1 MRILTRYILREVL
14 SHAAIGVAIFTF
26 ILFTKD
32 LGHILELV
40 VRNSAPLGAV
50 LEVVALSLPL
60 AFTITIPAGVLV
72 GILIGLSRLAADS
85 EVTSMRASGIGVWN
99 FLRMLAV
106 FVLGAWLLALVNG
119 VYLAP
124 RSQAALGRL
133 SDRLKTSQAS
143 FEVQPRVFYEG
154 FPKIVLYVQDVHG
167 SQRAAVWKGVF
178 LADISTP
185 GSPRIW
191 QAEQGVLI
199 SEGPTRLHL
208 HLVNGSTHET
218 DPKQP
223 DQYQISSFQQTDI
236 PIDLPAAD
244 NKQDT
249 EPVPMS
255 EMDTQALLQQAS
267 VLPPATARWYFI
279 EFHRRLA
286 LPTACLVLALVGIP
300 LGLSSKRG
308 GKSSGFVLAIGL
320 VFLYYSASLI
330 GLSLARQGRVSP
342 GAGVWFADFIFLIGG
357 AFLLWRAERR
367 PLEIGQW
374 LAIRNPFRKRGPSTG
389 TLPGMMARAGDAFE
403 RAATRRRLSGLDFP
417 TVLDDYVL
425 RDFVTYLGMIMA
437 TFLTLML
444 VFTLF
449 ELLTDIM
456 RNHISAWVVGEYLL
470 NVCPYFLYNLTQ
482 YGVLLAVLITFGLM
496 ERSNEVTAIKATG
509 ISIYRVIVPVLVICV
524 ALAGSLFFFDQF
536 YLPHA
541 NKRQDA
547 LRNQIK
553 GKPAQTYLRPDRKWI
568 FGEHS
573 DIYYYQF
580 FDADRDQFAS
590 ISVFQFDPA
599 TFAIT
604 ERVYAERAHWSE
616 ITQRWI
622 YEQGWVR
629 KLSGDSIESFHQ
641 FDVTAFSQFTE
652 PPTYFKKEV
661 KQSSEMSFEELRR
674 YIHELQQSGFDVVR
688 LKVQLHRKFAV
699 PVVTLVMGILAIPF
713 SLSAGKRGA
722 VTGIAV
728 AVGIAGVYEVVSRL
742 FESMGN
748 LSQLPPALAA
758 WSPDLIFAM
767 LGAYLI
773 LKVPT

>member
-1 MRILTRYILREVL
+1 MRILTRYILREVV
-14 SHAAIGVAIFTF
+14 SHAAIGVVIFTF

-40 VRNSAPLGAV
+40 VRNSAPLGSV

-85 EVTSMRASGIGVWN
+85 EITAMRASGIGVWS
-99 FLRMLAV
+99 FLRILAI
-106 FVLGAWLLALVNG
+106 FVLSAWLVSTVNG

-124 RSQAALGRL
+124 YSQAALGRMQ
-133 SDRLKTSQAS
+133 DRLKTAQAS

-167 SQRAAVWKGVF
+167 GTRAAVWKGVF
-178 LADISTP
+178 LADNSTP

-191 QAEQGVLI
+191 QAEQGILV
-199 SEGPTRLHL
+199 SEGQTRLHL

-218 DPKQP
+218 DAKEP
-223 DQYQISSFQQTDI
+223 DHYQISSFQQTDI
-236 PIDLPAAD
+236 PIELPAD
-244 NKQDT
+244 SKQDV
-249 EPVPMS
+249 EPVPVS
-255 EMDTQALLQQAS
+255 ELTTRQLLEMAGSAQ
-267 VLPPATARWYFI
+267 PATARWYLI

-286 LPTACLVLALVGIP
+286 LPAACVVLALVGIP
-300 LGLSSKRG
+300 LGLSSKKG

-330 GLSLARQGRVSP
+330 GLSMARQGRVSP
-342 GAGVWFADFIFLIGG
+342 GFGVWLADVVFLIGG

-367 PLEIGQW
+367 PLEVAQW
-374 LAIRNPFRKRGPSTG
+374 LNLKNPFRPSRTDASFPSLG
-389 TLPGMMARAGDAFE
+389 ARAGDAFQ
-403 RAATRRRLSGLDFP
+403 RAFSRRRLSGVDFP
-417 TVLDDYVL
+417 TILDDFVL
-425 RDFVTYLGMIMA
+425 RDFFTYLGMIMA

-456 RNHISAWVVGEYLL
+456 RNHISAWVVGDYLL
-470 NVCPYFLYNLTQ
+470 NVCPYFIYNLAQ

-509 ISIYRVIVPVLVICV
+509 ISIYRVIVPVLVICSV
-524 ALAGSLFFFDQF
+524 LAGSLFFFDQF

-568 FGEHS
+568 FGQHS

-580 FDADRDQFAS
+580 FDADHDQFAD
-590 ISVFQFDPA
+590 ISVFQFDPH

-604 ERVYAERAHWSE
+604 QRLYAERAHWSDV
-616 ITQRWI
+616 TQRWI

-629 KLSGDSIESFHQ
+629 KLNGDSIESYHQ
-641 FDVTAFSQFTE
+641 FDVTAFSQFSE

-674 YIHELQQSGFDVVR
+674 YIHDLQQSGFDVVR
-688 LKVQLHRKFAV
+688 LRVQLQRKLAV
-699 PVVTLVMGILAIPF
+699 PVVTLVMAVLAIPF
-713 SLSAGKRGA
+713 SLTAGKRGA

>member
-1 MRILTRYILREVL
+1 MRILTRYILREVV
-14 SHAAIGVAIFTF
+14 SHAAIGAAIFTF

-40 VRNSAPLGAV
+40 VRNSAPVGSV
-50 LEVVALSLPL
+50 LKVVSLSLPL

-85 EVTSMRASGIGVWN
+85 EITAMRASGIGVWS
-99 FLRMLAV
+99 FLRILGI
-106 FVLGAWLLALVNG
+106 FVLSAWLLAMLNG

-124 RSQAALGRL
+124 YSQAALGKL
-133 SDRLKTSQAS
+133 SDRLKTAQAS

-167 SQRAAVWKGVF
+167 GTRAAVWKGVF
-178 LADISTP
+178 LADNSTP

-191 QAEQGVLI
+191 QAEQGILV

-218 DPKQP
+218 DAKDP
-223 DQYQISSFQQTDI
+223 DRYQISSFQQTDI
-236 PIDLPAAD
+236 PIELPAAE
-244 NKQDT
+244 NKPDV
-249 EPVPMS
+249 EPVPVS
-255 EMDTQALLQQAS
+255 EMTTRQLLEHAS
-267 VLPPATARWYFI
+267 SAPPATARWYLI

-286 LPTACLVLALVGIP
+286 LPAACVVLALVGIP
-300 LGLSSKRG
+300 LGLSSKKG

-342 GAGVWFADFIFLIGG
+342 GFGVWLADIVFLIGG
-357 AFLLWRAERR
+357 GFLLWRAERR
-367 PLEIGQW
+367 PLEVAQW
-374 LAIRNPFRKRGPSTG
+374 LNLKNPFRSSASDTGSPSLG
-389 TLPGMMARAGDAFE
+389 SRAGDAFQ
-403 RAATRRRLSGLDFP
+403 RAFLRRRLSGVDFP
-417 TVLDDYVL
+417 TILDDFVL
-425 RDFVTYLGMIMA
+425 RDFFTYLGMIMA

-456 RNHISAWVVGEYLL
+456 RNHISAWVVGDYLL
-470 NVCPYFLYNLTQ
+470 NVCPYFIYNLAQ

-509 ISIYRVIVPVLVICV
+509 ISIYRIVVPVLVICSV
-524 ALAGSLFFFDQF
+524 LAGSLFFFDQF

-568 FGEHS
+568 FGQHS

-580 FDADRDQFAS
+580 FDADRDQFAD
-590 ISVFQFDPA
+590 ISVFQFDPHS
-599 TFAIT
+599 FAIT
-604 ERVYAERAHWSE
+604 QRLYAERAHWSAV
-616 ITQRWI
+616 TQRWI

-629 KLSGDSIESFHQ
+629 KLSGDSIESYHQ
-641 FDVTAFSQFTE
+641 FDVTAFPQFSE

-674 YIHELQQSGFDVVR
+674 YIHDLQQSGFDVVR
-688 LKVQLHRKFAV
+688 LKVQLQRKLSV
-699 PVVTLVMGILAIPF
+699 PVVTLVMAVLAIPF

>member
-1 MRILTRYILREVL
+1 MRILTRYILREVV
-14 SHAAIGVAIFTF
+14 SHAAIGAAIFTF

-40 VRNSAPLGAV
+40 VRNSAPVGSV
-50 LEVVALSLPL
+50 LEVVSLSLPL

-85 EVTSMRASGIGVWN
+85 EITAMRASGIGVWS
-99 FLRMLAV
+99 FLRILGI
-106 FVLGAWLLALVNG
+106 FVLSAWLLAMVNG

-124 RSQAALGRL
+124 YSQAALGRL
-133 SDRLKTSQAS
+133 SDRLKTAQAS

-167 SQRAAVWKGVF
+167 GTRAAVWKGVF
-178 LADISTP
+178 LADNSTP

-191 QAEQGVLI
+191 QAEQGILV

-218 DPKQP
+218 DSKDP
-223 DQYQISSFQQTDI
+223 DRYQISSFQQTDI
-236 PIDLPAAD
+236 PIELPAAD
-244 NKQDT
+244 NKPDV
-249 EPVPMS
+249 EPVPVS
-255 EMDTQALLQQAS
+255 EMTTRQLLEHAS
-267 VLPPATARWYFI
+267 SAPPATARWYLI

-286 LPTACLVLALVGIP
+286 LPAACVVLALVGIP
-300 LGLSSKRG
+300 LGLSSKKG

-342 GAGVWFADFIFLIGG
+342 GFGVWLADIVFLIGG

-367 PLEIGQW
+367 PLEVAQW
-374 LAIRNPFRKRGPSTG
+374 LTLKNPFRSSSSDTG
-389 TLPGMMARAGDAFE
+389 TPSLGSRAGDAFQ
-403 RAATRRRLSGLDFP
+403 RAFSRRRLSGVDFP
-417 TVLDDYVL
+417 TILDDFVL
-425 RDFVTYLGMIMA
+425 RDFFTYLGMIMA

-456 RNHISAWVVGEYLL
+456 RNHISAWVVGDYLL
-470 NVCPYFLYNLTQ
+470 NVVPYFIYNLAQ
-482 YGVLLAVLITFGLM
+482 YAVLLAVLITFGLM

-509 ISIYRVIVPVLVICV
+509 ISIYRIIVPVLVICSV
-524 ALAGSLFFFDQF
+524 LAGSLFFFDQF

-568 FGEHS
+568 FGQHS

-580 FDADRDQFAS
+580 FDADRDQFAD
-590 ISVFQFDPA
+590 ISVFQFDPHS
-599 TFAIT
+599 FAIT
-604 ERVYAERAHWSE
+604 QRLYAERAHWSDV
-616 ITQRWI
+616 TQRWI

-629 KLSGDSIESFHQ
+629 KLSGDQIESYHQ
-641 FDVTAFSQFTE
+641 FDVTAFSQFSE

-674 YIHELQQSGFDVVR
+674 YIHDLQQSGFDVVR
-688 LKVQLHRKFAV
+688 LRVQLQRKLSV
-699 PVVTLVMGILAIPF
+699 PVVTLVMAVLAIPF

-742 FESMGN
+742 FESMGH

>member
-1 MRILTRYILREVL
+1 MRILTRYILREVV
-14 SHAAIGVAIFTF
+14 SHAAIGAAIFTF

-40 VRNSAPLGAV
+40 VRNSAPVGSV
-50 LEVVALSLPL
+50 LEVVSLSLPL

-85 EVTSMRASGIGVWN
+85 EITAMRASGIGVWS
-99 FLRMLAV
+99 FLRILGI
-106 FVLGAWLLALVNG
+106 FVLSAWLLSMVNG

-124 RSQAALGRL
+124 YSQAALGRL
-133 SDRLKTSQAS
+133 SDRLKTAQAS

-167 SQRAAVWKGVF
+167 GTRAAVWKGVF
-178 LADISTP
+178 LADNSTP

-191 QAEQGVLI
+191 QAEQGILV

-218 DPKQP
+218 DAKDP
-223 DQYQISSFQQTDI
+223 DRYQISSFQQTDI
-236 PIDLPAAD
+236 PIELPAAD
-244 NKQDT
+244 NKPDV
-249 EPVPMS
+249 EPVPVS
-255 EMDTQALLQQAS
+255 EMTTRRLLEQAS
-267 VLPPATARWYFI
+267 SAPPATARWYLI

-286 LPTACLVLALVGIP
+286 LPAACVVLALVGIP
-300 LGLSSKRG
+300 LGLSSKKG

-342 GAGVWFADFIFLIGG
+342 GFGVWLADIVFLIGG

-367 PLEIGQW
+367 PLEVAQW
-374 LAIRNPFRKRGPSTG
+374 LSLKNPFRSSASDTGPTSLG
-389 TLPGMMARAGDAFE
+389 SRAGGAFQ
-403 RAATRRRLSGLDFP
+403 RAFSRRRLSGVDFP
-417 TVLDDYVL
+417 TILDDFVL
-425 RDFVTYLGMIMA
+425 RDFFTYLGMIMA
-437 TFLTLML
+437 TFLMLML

-456 RNHISAWVVGEYLL
+456 RNHISAWVVGDYLL
-470 NVCPYFLYNLTQ
+470 NVCPYFIYNLAQ

-509 ISIYRVIVPVLVICV
+509 ISIYRIIVPVLVICSV
-524 ALAGSLFFFDQF
+524 LAGSLFFFDQF

-568 FGEHS
+568 FGQHS

-580 FDADRDQFAS
+580 FDADRDQFAD
-590 ISVFQFDPA
+590 ISVFQFDPHS
-599 TFAIT
+599 FAIT
-604 ERVYAERAHWSE
+604 QRLYAERAHWSDV
-616 ITQRWI
+616 TQRWI

-629 KLSGDSIESFHQ
+629 KLSGDSIESYHQ
-641 FDVTAFSQFTE
+641 FDVTAFSQFSE

-674 YIHELQQSGFDVVR
+674 YIHDLQQSGFDVVR
-688 LKVQLHRKFAV
+688 LRVQLQRKLSV
-699 PVVTLVMGILAIPF
+699 PVVTLVMAVLAIPF

>member
-1 MRILTRYILREVL
+1 MRILTRYILREVV
-14 SHAAIGVAIFTF
+14 SHAAIGAAIFTF

-40 VRNSAPLGAV
+40 VRNSAPVGSV
-50 LEVVALSLPL
+50 LKVVSLSLPL

-85 EVTSMRASGIGVWN
+85 EITAMRASGIGVWS
-99 FLRMLAV
+99 FLRILGI
-106 FVLGAWLLALVNG
+106 FVLSAWLLSMVNG

-124 RSQAALGRL
+124 YSQAALGRL
-133 SDRLKTSQAS
+133 SDRLKTAQAS

-167 SQRAAVWKGVF
+167 GTRAAVWKGVF
-178 LADISTP
+178 LADNSTP

-191 QAEQGVLI
+191 QAEQGILV

-218 DPKQP
+218 DAKDP
-223 DQYQISSFQQTDI
+223 DRYQISSFQETDI
-236 PIDLPAAD
+236 PIELPAAD
-244 NKQDT
+244 NKPDV
-249 EPVPMS
+249 EPVPVS
-255 EMDTQALLQQAS
+255 EMTTRRLLEQAS
-267 VLPPATARWYFI
+267 SAPPAIARWYLI

-286 LPTACLVLALVGIP
+286 LPAACVVLALVGIP
-300 LGLSSKRG
+300 LGLSSKKG

-342 GAGVWFADFIFLIGG
+342 GFGVWLADIVFLIGG

-367 PLEIGQW
+367 PLEVAQW
-374 LAIRNPFRKRGPSTG
+374 LSLKNPFRSSPSDTG
-389 TLPGMMARAGDAFE
+389 TTSLGSRAGGAFQ
-403 RAATRRRLSGLDFP
+403 RAFSRRRLSGVDFP
-417 TVLDDYVL
+417 TILDDFVL
-425 RDFVTYLGMIMA
+425 RDFFTYLGMIMT

-456 RNHISAWVVGEYLL
+456 RNHISAWVVGDYLL
-470 NVCPYFLYNLTQ
+470 NVCPYFIYNLAQ

-509 ISIYRVIVPVLVICV
+509 ISIYRIIVPVLVICSV
-524 ALAGSLFFFDQF
+524 LAGSLFFFDQF

-568 FGEHS
+568 FGQHS

-580 FDADRDQFAS
+580 FDADRDQFAD
-590 ISVFQFDPA
+590 ISVFQFDPHS
-599 TFAIT
+599 FAIT
-604 ERVYAERAHWSE
+604 QRLYAERAHWSDV
-616 ITQRWI
+616 TQRWI

-629 KLSGDSIESFHQ
+629 KLSGDSIESYHQ
-641 FDVTAFSQFTE
+641 FDVTAFAQFSE

-674 YIHELQQSGFDVVR
+674 YIHDLQQSGFDVVR
-688 LKVQLHRKFAV
+688 LRVQLQRKLSV
-699 PVVTLVMGILAIPF
+699 PVVTLVMAVLAIPF

>member
-1 MRILTRYILREVL
+1 MRILTRYILREVV
-14 SHAAIGVAIFTF
+14 SHAAIGAAIFTF

-40 VRNSAPLGAV
+40 VRNSAPVGSV
-50 LEVVALSLPL
+50 LEVVSLSLPL

-85 EVTSMRASGIGVWN
+85 EITAMRASGIGVWS
-99 FLRMLAV
+99 FLRILGI
-106 FVLGAWLLALVNG
+106 FVLSAWLLSMLNG

-124 RSQAALGRL
+124 YSQAALGRL

-167 SQRAAVWKGVF
+167 GTRAAVWKGVF
-178 LADISTP
+178 LADNSTP

-191 QAEQGVLI
+191 QAEQGILV

-218 DPKQP
+218 DAKDP
-223 DQYQISSFQQTDI
+223 DRYQISSFQQTDI
-236 PIDLPAAD
+236 PIELPAAD
-244 NKQDT
+244 NKPDV
-249 EPVPMS
+249 EPVPVS
-255 EMDTQALLQQAS
+255 EMSTPKLLEQAGKA
-267 VLPPATARWYFI
+267 PPATARWYLI

-286 LPTACLVLALVGIP
+286 LPAACVVLALVGIP
-300 LGLSSKRG
+300 LGLSSKKG

-342 GAGVWFADFIFLIGG
+342 GFGVWLADIVFLIGG

-367 PLEIGQW
+367 PLEVAQW
-374 LAIRNPFRKRGPSTG
+374 LNLKNPFRSSSETG
-389 TLPGMMARAGDAFE
+389 AAGLGSRAGDAFQ
-403 RAATRRRLSGLDFP
+403 RAFSRRRLSGVDFP
-417 TVLDDYVL
+417 TILDDFVL
-425 RDFVTYLGMIMA
+425 RDFFTYLGMIMA

-456 RNHISAWVVGEYLL
+456 RNHISAWVVGDYLL
-470 NVCPYFLYNLTQ
+470 NVCPYFIYNLAQ
-482 YGVLLAVLITFGLM
+482 YAVLLAVLITFGLM

-509 ISIYRVIVPVLVICV
+509 ISIYRIIVPVLVICSV
-524 ALAGSLFFFDQF
+524 LAGSLFFFDQF

-568 FGEHS
+568 FGQHS

-580 FDADRDQFAS
+580 FDADRDQFAD
-590 ISVFQFDPA
+590 ISVFQFDPHS
-599 TFAIT
+599 FAIT
-604 ERVYAERAHWSE
+604 QRLYAERAHWSDV
-616 ITQRWI
+616 TQRWI

-629 KLSGDSIESFHQ
+629 KLSGDSIESYHQ
-641 FDVTAFSQFTE
+641 FDVTAFSQFSE

-674 YIHELQQSGFDVVR
+674 YIHDLQQSGFDVVR
-688 LKVQLHRKFAV
+688 LKVQLQRKLSV
-699 PVVTLVMGILAIPF
+699 PVVTLVMAVLAIPF

>member
-1 MRILTRYILREVL
+1 MRILTRYILREVV
-14 SHAAIGVAIFTF
+14 SHAAIGAAIFTF

-40 VRNSAPLGAV
+40 VRNSAPVGSV
-50 LEVVALSLPL
+50 LKVVSLSLPL

-85 EVTSMRASGIGVWN
+85 EITAMRASGIGVWS
-99 FLRMLAV
+99 FLRILGI
-106 FVLGAWLLALVNG
+106 FVLSAWLLSMVNG

-124 RSQAALGRL
+124 YSQAALGRL
-133 SDRLKTSQAS
+133 SDRLKTAQAS

-167 SQRAAVWKGVF
+167 GTRAAVWKGVF
-178 LADISTP
+178 LADNSTP

-191 QAEQGVLI
+191 QAEQGILV

-218 DPKQP
+218 DTKDP
-223 DQYQISSFQQTDI
+223 DRYQISSFQQTDI
-236 PIDLPAAD
+236 PIELPAAD
-244 NKQDT
+244 NKPDV
-249 EPVPMS
+249 EPVPVS
-255 EMDTQALLQQAS
+255 EMTTRQLLDRAGS
-267 VLPPATARWYFI
+267 APPATARWYLI

-286 LPTACLVLALVGIP
+286 LPAACVVLALVGIP
-300 LGLSSKRG
+300 LGLSSKKG

-330 GLSLARQGRVSP
+330 GLSLARQGRVGP
-342 GAGVWFADFIFLIGG
+342 GFGVWLADIVFLIGG

-367 PLEIGQW
+367 PLEVAQW
-374 LAIRNPFRKRGPSTG
+374 LNLKNPFRSSRPDIG
-389 TLPGMMARAGDAFE
+389 TSSLGSHAGDAFQ
-403 RAATRRRLSGLDFP
+403 RAFSRRRLSGVDFP
-417 TVLDDYVL
+417 TILDDFVL
-425 RDFVTYLGMIMA
+425 RDFFTYLGMIMA

-456 RNHISAWVVGEYLL
+456 RNHISAWVVGDYLL
-470 NVCPYFLYNLTQ
+470 NVCPYFIYNLAQ

-509 ISIYRVIVPVLVICV
+509 ISIYRIIVPVLIICS
-524 ALAGSLFFFDQF
+524 AIAGSLFFFDQF

-553 GKPAQTYLRPDRKWI
+553 GRPAQTYLRPDRKWI
-568 FGEHS
+568 FGQHS

-580 FDADRDQFAS
+580 FDADRDQFAD
-590 ISVFQFDPA
+590 ISVFQFDPHS
-599 TFAIT
+599 FAIT
-604 ERVYAERAHWSE
+604 QRLYAERAHWSDV
-616 ITQRWI
+616 TQRWI
-622 YEQGWVR
+622 YEQGWAR
-629 KLSGDSIESFHQ
+629 KLSGDSIESYHQ
-641 FDVTAFSQFTE
+641 FDVTAFPQFSE

-674 YIHELQQSGFDVVR
+674 YIHDLQQSGFDVVR
-688 LKVQLHRKFAV
+688 LKVQLHRKFSV
-699 PVVTLVMGILAIPF
+699 PVVTLVMAVLAIPF

>member
-1 MRILTRYILREVL
+1 MRILTRYILREVV

-26 ILFTKD
+26 VLFTKD
-32 LGHILELV
+32 LGRILELV
-40 VRNSAPLGAV
+40 VRNSAPLSSV
-50 LEVVALSLPL
+50 LEVVGLSLPL

-85 EVTSMRASGIGVWN
+85 EITAMRASGIGVWN
-99 FLRMLAV
+99 FLRILSI
-106 FVLGAWLLALVNG
+106 FVLGAWLVALVNG

-124 RSQAALGRL
+124 YSQAALGRL
-133 SDRLKTSQAS
+133 QDRLKTSQAS

-154 FPKIVLYVQDVHG
+154 FPKIVLYVQDVRG
-167 SQRAAVWKGVF
+167 GQRAAVWKGVF

-191 QAEQGVLI
+191 QAEQGVLV

-208 HLVNGSTHET
+208 HLINGSTHET
-218 DPKQP
+218 DAKAP
-223 DQYQISSFQQTDI
+223 DHYQISSFQQTDI
-236 PIDLPAAD
+236 PIDVPATD
-244 NKQDT
+244 NKQDN
-249 EPVPMS
+249 EPVPMG
-255 EMDTQALLQQAS
+255 EMDTETLLNQGRTAPS
-267 VLPPATARWYFI
+267 ATARWYLI

-300 LGLSSKRG
+300 LGLSSKKG

-342 GAGVWFADFIFLIGG
+342 GLGVWFADLLFLLGG
-357 AFLLWRAERR
+357 IFLLWRAERR
-367 PLEIGQW
+367 PLEVAQW
-374 LAIRNPFRKRGPSTG
+374 LSLRNPFRSGEPGLGSARGLTSG
-389 TLPGMMARAGDAFE
+389 AGAAFE
-403 RAATRRRLSGLDFP
+403 RASSRRRLTGVDFP
-417 TVLDDYVL
+417 TILDDYVL
-425 RDFVTYLGMIMA
+425 RDFFTYLGMIMA

-456 RNHISAWVVGEYLL
+456 RNHISAWVVGDYLL
-470 NVCPYFLYNLTQ
+470 NVCPYFIYNLSQ

-509 ISIYRVIVPVLVICV
+509 VSIYRIIVPVLVICV
-524 ALAGSLFFFDQF
+524 ALAASLFFFDQF

-553 GKPAQTYLRPDRKWI
+553 GKPAQTYLRPDQKWI
-568 FGEHS
+568 FGQRS

-580 FDADRDQFAS
+580 FDADRDQFAD
-590 ISVFQFDPA
+590 ISVFQFDPR
-599 TFAIT
+599 TFAIAQ
-604 ERVYAERAHWSE
+604 RVYAERAHWSDV
-616 ITQRWI
+616 TQRWI

-629 KLSGDSIESFHQ
+629 NLSGDSIVNYRQ
-641 FDVTAFSQFTE
+641 FDVMAFAQFNE

-674 YIHELQQSGFDVVR
+674 YVHDLQQSGFDVVR
-688 LKVQLHRKFAV
+688 LKVQLQRKLAV
-699 PVVTLVMGILAIPF
+699 PVVTLVMAVLAIPF

-728 AVGIAGVYEVVSRL
+728 AVGIAAVYEVVSRL

-748 LSQLPPALAA
+748 LSQLPPTLAA
-758 WSPDLIFAM
+758 WSPDLIFAL

>member
-1 MRILTRYILREVL
+1 MRILTRYILREVV
-14 SHAAIGVAIFTF
+14 SHAAIGAAIFTF

-40 VRNSAPLGAV
+40 VRNSAPVGSV
-50 LEVVALSLPL
+50 LEVVSLSLPL

-85 EVTSMRASGIGVWN
+85 EITAMRASGIGVWS
-99 FLRMLAV
+99 FLRILAI
-106 FVLGAWLLALVNG
+106 FVLAAWLLSMING

-124 RSQAALGRL
+124 YSQGVLGRL
-133 SDRLKTSQAS
+133 SDRLKTAQAS

-167 SQRAAVWKGVF
+167 GTRAAVWKGVF
-178 LADISTP
+178 LADNSTP

-191 QAEQGVLI
+191 QAEQGILV
-199 SEGPTRLHL
+199 SEGPTHLHL

-218 DPKQP
+218 DAKDP
-223 DQYQISSFQQTDI
+223 DRYQISSFQQTDI
-236 PIDLPAAD
+236 PIELPAAD
-244 NKQDT
+244 NKADV
-249 EPVPMS
+249 EPVPVS
-255 EMDTQALLQQAS
+255 EMTTRTLLEQAS
-267 VLPPATARWYFI
+267 SAPPATARWYLI

-286 LPTACLVLALVGIP
+286 LPAACVVLALVGIP
-300 LGLSSKRG
+300 LGMSSKKG

-330 GLSLARQGRVSP
+330 GLSLARQGRLSP
-342 GAGVWFADFIFLIGG
+342 GFGVWLADIVFLIGG

-367 PLEIGQW
+367 PLEVAQW
-374 LAIRNPFRKRGPSTG
+374 LSLKNPFRSSQPDTGAPS
-389 TLPGMMARAGDAFE
+389 LRSRAGDAFQ
-403 RAATRRRLSGLDFP
+403 RAFSRRRLSGVDFP
-417 TVLDDYVL
+417 TILDDLVL
-425 RDFVTYLGMIMA
+425 RDFFTYLGMIMA

-456 RNHISAWVVGEYLL
+456 RNHISAWVVGDYLL
-470 NVCPYFLYNLTQ
+470 NVCPYFIYNLAQ

-509 ISIYRVIVPVLVICV
+509 ISIYRVIVPVLVICSV
-524 ALAGSLFFFDQF
+524 LAGSLFFFDQF

-568 FGEHS
+568 FGQHS

-580 FDADRDQFAS
+580 FDADRDQFAD
-590 ISVFQFDPA
+590 ISVFQFDPH

-604 ERVYAERAHWSE
+604 QRLYAERAHWSDV
-616 ITQRWI
+616 TRRWI
-622 YEQGWVR
+622 YEEGWVR
-629 KLSGDSIESFHQ
+629 KLNGDSIESYHQ
-641 FDVTAFSQFTE
+641 FDVTAFAQFSE

-674 YIHELQQSGFDVVR
+674 YIHDLQQSGFDVVR
-688 LKVQLHRKFAV
+688 LKVQLQRKLSV
-699 PVVTLVMGILAIPF
+699 PVVTLVMAVLAIPF

-722 VTGIAV
+722 VTGIAT

>member
-1 MRILTRYILREVL
+1 MRILTRYILREVV
-14 SHAAIGVAIFTF
+14 SHAAIGAAIFTF

-40 VRNSAPLGAV
+40 VRNSAPVGSV
-50 LEVVALSLPL
+50 LKVVALSLPL
-60 AFTITIPAGVLV
+60 AFTVTIPAGVLV

-85 EVTSMRASGIGVWN
+85 EITAMRASGIGVWA
-99 FLRMLAV
+99 FLRILSI
-106 FVLGAWLLALVNG
+106 FVVGAWLLALLNG
-119 VYLAP
+119 VFLSPY
-124 RSQAALGRL
+124 SQAALGRL
-133 SDRLKTSQAS
+133 QDRLKTAQAS

-154 FPKIVLYVQDVHG
+154 FPKIVLYVQDVRGGTH
-167 SQRAAVWKGVF
+167 AAVWKGVF
-178 LADISTP
+178 LADNSTP

-191 QAEQGVLI
+191 QAEQGILV

-218 DPKQP
+218 DAKAP
-223 DQYQISSFQQTDI
+223 DHYQISSFQQTDI
-236 PIDLPAAD
+236 PIDLPTVD
-244 NKQDT
+244 NKPDT
-249 EPVPMS
+249 EPVPMG
-255 EMDTQALLQQAS
+255 EMTTGALLRQAK
-267 VLPPATARWYFI
+267 VTAPANARWYLI

-300 LGLSSKRG
+300 LGLSSKKG
-308 GKSSGFVLAIGL
+308 GKSSGFVMAIAL
-320 VFLYYSASLI
+320 VFLYYSASLV
-330 GLSLARQGRVSP
+330 GLSLARQGRISP
-342 GAGVWFADFIFLIGG
+342 GPGVWLADFVFLVGG
-357 AFLLWRAERR
+357 LFLLWRAERR
-367 PLEIGQW
+367 PLEVGQW
-374 LAIRNPFRKRGPSTG
+374 LSVRNPFRSVLTG
-389 TLPGMMARAGDAFE
+389 SANAPGLPGRAGAAFE
-403 RAATRRRLSGLDFP
+403 RAFSRRRLSGVDFP

-425 RDFVTYLGMIMA
+425 RDFFTYLGMIMA
-437 TFLTLML
+437 AFLTLML

-456 RNHISAWVVGEYLL
+456 RNHISAWVVGDYLL
-470 NVCPYFLYNLTQ
+470 NVCPYFIYNLAQ

-496 ERSNEVTAIKATG
+496 ERANEVTAIKATG
-509 ISIYRVIVPVLVICV
+509 ISIYRIIVPVLVICV
-524 ALAGSLFFFDQF
+524 ALAASLFFFDQF

-568 FGEHS
+568 FGQHS

-580 FDADRDQFAS
+580 FDADRDQFAD
-590 ISVFQFDPA
+590 ISVFQFDPR

-604 ERVYAERAHWSE
+604 QRVYAERAHWSE
-616 ITQRWI
+616 VTQRWI

-629 KLSGDSIESFHQ
+629 KLSGDSIDTYKQ
-641 FDVTAFSQFTE
+641 FDVTAFSQFSE

-661 KQSSEMSFEELRR
+661 KQSSEMNFEELRR
-674 YIHELQQSGFDVVR
+674 YIHDLQQSGFDVVR
-688 LKVQLHRKFAV
+688 LRVQLQRKLAV
-699 PVVTLVMGILAIPF
+699 PFVTLVMAVLAIPF

-722 VTGIAV
+722 VAGVAT
-728 AVGIAGVYEVVSRL
+728 AVGIAAVYEVVSRL

>member
-1 MRILTRYILREVL
+1 MRILTRYILREVG

-26 ILFTKD
+26 VLFTKD

-40 VRNSAPLGAV
+40 VRNSASLSNV
-50 LEVVALSLPL
+50 VEVVALSLPL
-60 AFTITIPAGVLV
+60 AFTITIPAGALV

-85 EVTSMRASGIGVWN
+85 EITAMRASGMGIWN
-99 FLRMLAV
+99 FLRILAV
-106 FVLGAWLLALVNG
+106 FVLAIWLVALVNS

-124 RSQAALGRL
+124 HSQAALGRL
-133 SDRLKTSQAS
+133 QDRLKSAQAS

-154 FPKIVLYVQDVHG
+154 FPKVVLYVHDVHSG
-167 SQRAAVWKGVF
+167 PRAAVWKGVF

-191 QAEQGVLI
+191 EAEQGVLV

-208 HLVNGSTHET
+208 HLINGSTHET
-218 DPKQP
+218 DPREP
-223 DQYQISSFQQTDI
+223 DHYQISSFQQTDI
-236 PIDLPAAD
+236 PIEVPAVDA
-244 NKQDT
+244 NKDV
-249 EPVPMS
+249 EPVPMG
-255 EMDTQALLQQAS
+255 EMETSSLLEQAS
-267 VLPPATARWYFI
+267 KSSPAAARWYLI

-286 LPTACLVLALVGIP
+286 LPTSCLVLALVGIP
-300 LGLSSKRG
+300 LGLSSKKG
-308 GKSSGFVLAIGL
+308 GKSSGFVLAIAL

-342 GAGVWFADFIFLIGG
+342 GVGVWLADIFFLLGG
-357 AFLLWRAERR
+357 MFLLWRAERR
-367 PLEIGQW
+367 PLEVPRW
-374 LAIRNPFRKRGPSTG
+374 VALRNPFRATEPGGVLTPGTTG
-389 TLPGMMARAGDAFE
+389 AGAAFE
-403 RAATRRRLSGLDFP
+403 RAASRRRLTGVDFP
-417 TVLDDYVL
+417 TILDDYVL
-425 RDFVTYLGMIMA
+425 RDFFKYLGLIMA

-456 RNHISAWVVGEYLL
+456 RNHISALVVGDYLL
-470 NVCPYFLYNLTQ
+470 NVCPYFIYNLAQ
-482 YGVLLAVLITFGLM
+482 YGVLLAVLVTFGLM

-509 ISIYRVIVPVLVICV
+509 ISIYRIVFPVLVICV
-524 ALAGSLFFFDQF
+524 GLAASLFFFDQF

-568 FGEHS
+568 FGQHS

-580 FDADRDQFAS
+580 FDADRDQFAD
-590 ISVFQFDPA
+590 ISVFQFDPR

-604 ERVYAERAHWSE
+604 QRVYAERAHWSDV
-616 ITQRWI
+616 TQRWI
-622 YEQGWVR
+622 YEQGWMR
-629 KLSGDSIESFHQ
+629 HLSGDSIENYRQ
-641 FDVTAFSQFTE
+641 FDVAALPQFSE
-652 PPTYFKKEV
+652 PPAYFKKEV

-674 YIHELQQSGFDVVR
+674 YIHDLQQSGFDVVR
-688 LKVQLHRKFAV
+688 LRVQLQRKLAV
-699 PVVTLVMGILAIPF
+699 PFVTLVMAVLAIPF

-722 VTGIAV
+722 VTGVAV
-728 AVGIAGVYEVVSRL
+728 AVGIAAIYEVVSRL

-758 WSPDLIFAM
+758 WSPDLIFAL

-773 LKVPT
+773 LKVST

>member
-1 MRILTRYILREVL
+1 MRILTRYILREVV
-14 SHAAIGVAIFTF
+14 SHAAIGAAIFTF

-40 VRNSAPLGAV
+40 VRNSAPLGSV
-50 LEVVALSLPL
+50 LQVVSLSLPL

-72 GILIGLSRLAADS
+72 GVLIGLSRLAADS
-85 EVTSMRASGIGVWN
+85 EITAMRASGIGVWS
-99 FLRMLAV
+99 FLRILGI
-106 FVLGAWLLALVNG
+106 FVLGAWLVSMLNG

-124 RSQAALGRL
+124 YSQAALGRL
-133 SDRLKTSQAS
+133 SDRLKTAQAS

-167 SQRAAVWKGVF
+167 GTRAAIWKGVF
-178 LADISTP
+178 LADNSTP

-191 QAEQGVLI
+191 QAEQGILV

-218 DPKQP
+218 DAKDP
-223 DQYQISSFQQTDI
+223 DRYQISSFQQTDI
-236 PIDLPAAD
+236 PIELPAAD
-244 NKQDT
+244 NKPDV
-249 EPVPMS
+249 EPVPVS
-255 EMDTQALLQQAS
+255 EMTTRQLLEQAS
-267 VLPPATARWYFI
+267 SAPPATARWYLI

-286 LPTACLVLALVGIP
+286 LPAACVVLALVGIP
-300 LGLSSKRG
+300 LGLSSKKG

-342 GAGVWFADFIFLIGG
+342 GFGVWLADIVFLIGG

-367 PLEIGQW
+367 PLEVAQW
-374 LAIRNPFRKRGPSTG
+374 LNLKNPFRSSHSDSGAPSLG
-389 TLPGMMARAGDAFE
+389 SRAGDAFQ
-403 RAATRRRLSGLDFP
+403 RAFSRRRLSGVDFP
-417 TVLDDYVL
+417 TLLDDFVL
-425 RDFVTYLGMIMA
+425 RDFFTYLGMIMA

-456 RNHISAWVVGEYLL
+456 RNHISALVVGDYLL
-470 NVCPYFLYNLTQ
+470 NVCPYFIYNLAQ
-482 YGVLLAVLITFGLM
+482 YAVLLAVLITFGLM

-509 ISIYRVIVPVLVICV
+509 ISIYRIIVPVLVICSV
-524 ALAGSLFFFDQF
+524 LAGSLFFFDQF

-568 FGEHS
+568 FGQHS

-580 FDADRDQFAS
+580 FDADRDQFAD
-590 ISVFQFDPA
+590 ISVFQFDPH

-604 ERVYAERAHWSE
+604 QRLYAERAHWSDV
-616 ITQRWI
+616 TQRWI

-629 KLSGDSIESFHQ
+629 KLSGDSIESYHQ
-641 FDVTAFSQFTE
+641 FDVTAFSQFSE

-674 YIHELQQSGFDVVR
+674 YIHDLQQSGFDVVR
-688 LKVQLHRKFAV
+688 LKVQLQRKLSV
-699 PVVTLVMGILAIPF
+699 PVVTLVMAVLAIPF

>member
-1 MRILTRYILREVL
+1 MRILTRYILREVV

-40 VRNSAPLGAV
+40 VRNSAPLGSV
-50 LEVVALSLPL
+50 LEVIGLSLPL

-85 EVTSMRASGIGVWN
+85 EITAMRASGIGVWT
-99 FLRMLAV
+99 FLRILAI
-106 FVLGAWLLALVNG
+106 FVLGGWLLSLVNG

-124 RSQAALGRL
+124 ASQAALARMQ
-133 SDRLKTSQAS
+133 DRLKTAQAS

-154 FPKIVLYVQDVHG
+154 FPKIVLYVQDVRG
-167 SQRAAVWKGVF
+167 GTRAAVWKGVF
-178 LADISTP
+178 LADNSTP

-191 QAEQGVLI
+191 QAEQGILV

-218 DPKQP
+218 DAKQP
-223 DQYQISSFQQTDI
+223 DHYQISSFQQTDI
-236 PIDLPAAD
+236 PIEIPATEKAD
-244 NKQDT
+244 V
-249 EPVPMS
+249 EPIPVS
-255 EMDTQALLQQAS
+255 EMSTRALLDAARS
-267 VLPPATARWYFI
+267 APPATARWYLI

-286 LPTACLVLALVGIP
+286 LPAACVVLALVGIP
-300 LGLSSKRG
+300 LGLSSKKG

-342 GAGVWFADFIFLIGG
+342 GFGVWLADLVFLFGG

-367 PLEIGQW
+367 PLEVGQW
-374 LAIRNPFRKRGPSTG
+374 LALKNPFRSKRSDVPGTG
-389 TLPGMMARAGDAFE
+389 GIVSGAGVAFE
-403 RAATRRRLSGLDFP
+403 RASSRWRLTGVDFP
-417 TVLDDYVL
+417 TIRDDFVL
-425 RDFVTYLGMIMA
+425 RDFFAYLGMIMA

-456 RNHISAWVVGEYLL
+456 RNHISAWVVGDYLL
-470 NVCPYFLYNLTQ
+470 NVCPYFIYNLTQ
-482 YGVLLAVLITFGLM
+482 YGVLLAVLVTFGLM

-509 ISIYRVIVPVLVICV
+509 TSIYRIIVPVLVICSV
-524 ALAGSLFFFDQF
+524 MGGSLFFFDQF

-568 FGEHS
+568 FGQHS

-580 FDADRDQFAS
+580 FDADRDQFAD
-590 ISVFQFDPA
+590 ISVFQFDPRS
-599 TFAIT
+599 FAIT
-604 ERVYAERAHWSE
+604 ERLYAERAHWSDV
-616 ITQRWI
+616 TQRWI

-629 KLSGDSIESFHQ
+629 KLNGDSIESYHQ
-641 FDVTAFSQFTE
+641 FDVTAFPQFSE

-661 KQSSEMSFEELRR
+661 KQSSEMNFEELRR
-674 YIHELQQSGFDVVR
+674 YIHDLQQSGFDVVR
-688 LKVQLHRKFAV
+688 LKVQLQRKLAV
-699 PVVTLVMGILAIPF
+699 PVVTLVMAVLAIPF